1 MFVICA
7 LQLSQHFRCEPI
19 LWMECSDCDCI
30 LRTNHQKLLVKATDV
45 FVGVCI
51 TQTVISMLL

>member
-7 LQLSQHFRCEPI
+7 LQLSQHFRCEP
-19 LWMECSDCDCI
+19 WMECSDYGCI
-30 LRTNHQKLLVKATDV
+30 LRTNHQKLLLKATDV

-51 TQTVISMLL
+51 TQTIISMLL